1 MTSIN
6 SVLGPI
12 DSSELGFTLMHEHV
26 MISASGL
33 SRHYPALLGPDKET
47 RAIASLKKAKA
58 AGIQTMLDATT
69 FDLGR
74 DPELLKEVSEGS
86 GVNLINVTGWWLD
99 VPRFLQGVGPN
110 QMADEFVKDIQ
121 EGFRGTNIKAGMLK
135 CAADFE
141 GVTRPLETMARAVAR
156 AHLQTG
162 VPIMVHSYP
171 TGRCEETNRDFQRRR
186 CGSWSGENRS
196 LQRHN

>member
-1 MTSIN
+1 
-6 SVLGPI
+6 
-12 DSSELGFTLMHEHV
+12 
-26 MISASGL
+26 
-33 SRHYPALLGPDKET
+33 
-47 RAIASLKKAKA
+47 
-58 AGIQTMLDATT
+58 MLDATT

-162 VPIMVHSYP
+162 
-171 TGRCEETNRDFQRRR
+171 FQ
-186 CGSWSGENRS
+186 SWFT
-196 LQRHN
+196 HIP

>member
-1 MTSIN
+1 
-6 SVLGPI
+6 
-12 DSSELGFTLMHEHV
+12 

-141 GVTRPLETMARAVAR
+141 GVTRPLE
-156 AHLQTG
+156 L
-162 VPIMVHSYP
+162 
-171 TGRCEETNRDFQRRR
+171 
-186 CGSWSGENRS
+186 S
-196 LQRHN
+196 LIHI